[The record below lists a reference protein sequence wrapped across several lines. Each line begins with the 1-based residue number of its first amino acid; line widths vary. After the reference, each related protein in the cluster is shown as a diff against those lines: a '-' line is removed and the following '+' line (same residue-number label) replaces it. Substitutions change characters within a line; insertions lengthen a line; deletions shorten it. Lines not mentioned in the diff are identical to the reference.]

1 MCCVGGG
8 EGDRRDAEVRER
20 KTKQDEAVK
29 AQCRGNGVLNNSG
42 ERVRVRVTSVGNMN
56 M

>member
-8 EGDRRDAEVRER
+8 EGDRRDVEIRER
-20 KTKQDEAVK
+20 KTKQDEAVE

-42 ERVRVRVTSVGNMN
+42 ERFRVRVTSVGNMN
-56 M
+56 I